1 MKKLICLAL
10 VFLMCFAVL
19 CSCEQYEAQAEAK
32 EKDEVQ
38 DRFVEIYYN
47 KSYSS
52 GVFVDKET
60 RVQYFVNY
68 HGGITALIDENGK
81 PLLYE
86 GELE

>member
-1 MKKLICLAL
+1 MKKFICLAL
-10 VFLMCFAVL
+10 VLVMCLAVF
-19 CSCEQYEAQAEAK
+19 CSCEQYLNQEETKQGGEAK
-32 EKDEVQ
+32 
-38 DRFVEIYYN
+38 DRFFEIYYN

-68 HGGITALIDENGK
+68 HGGITPLIDENGK